1 MFTREDHLTPR
12 GDCIVA
18 VSADQACADLPA
30 KMKEKLKSADT
41 RLEITIEC
49 AGVSEKVTAYG
60 HPNLTLTHAHDMVIR
75 KSDFTCGRTLAV
87 RADKAACDL
96 NRQLIEKIKE
106 GGEVLINLKLCL
118 PDA

>member
-1 MFTREDHLTPR
+1 MFTREDYLTPR

-18 VSADQACADLPA
+18 VSADKACADLPA
-30 KMKEKLKSADT
+30 AVKEKLKRADT

-60 HPNLTLTHAHDMVIR
+60 HPNLTLTHTHDIVIR
-75 KSDFTCGRTLAV
+75 KSEYTCGRTLAV

-96 NRQLIEKIKE
+96 NRKLIKKLRE
-106 GGEVLINLKLCL
+106 GGEVLITLKFN
-118 PDA
+118 